1 VIAARRVCRRTFASD
16 EVASARG
23 IRIAASESPS
33 TSIEIATLVWTTCL
47 FRCRAPAT
55 YKVACTFCVLGKP
68 VKLAR
73 TPIEI
78 AVLMRSACCI
88 CRCALAPYKIACT
101 LRVLG
106 KSVKLA
112 RTPIEIAVL
121 MRSACRICRCALAP
135 FSCST
140 DADGVLCQ
148 TSECPCTAVCVTTL
162 SCRPTSRTCWGSS
175 TNTTCDGAVKI
186 RHDINRTDAGLGDGL
201 GRSSWPCA
209 HTSIYAISVGCV
221 KVYSKSLS
229 FW

>member
-78 AVLMRSACCI
+78 AVLMRSAC
-88 CRCALAPYKIACT
+88 
-101 LRVLG
+101 
-106 KSVKLA
+106 
-112 RTPIEIAVL
+112 
-121 MRSACRICRCALAP
+121 RICRCALAP

-140 DADGVLCQ
+140 NADGVLCQ

-162 SCRPTSRTCWGSS
+162 SGRPTSRTCWGSS